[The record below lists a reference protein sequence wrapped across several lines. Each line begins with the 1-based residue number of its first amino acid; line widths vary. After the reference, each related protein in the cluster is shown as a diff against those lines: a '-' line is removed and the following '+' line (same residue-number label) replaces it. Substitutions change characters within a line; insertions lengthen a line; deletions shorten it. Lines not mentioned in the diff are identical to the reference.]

1 MVVEAFFNQPALDID
16 SILFLDR
23 GKRALG
29 KVFDVFGPVN
39 KPFYA
44 VRFNNP
50 DHIKTFNVLIKEPV
64 FCAPETE
71 HSSFVLVSQLL
82 KMKGSDASWKHNNE
96 PPPELLDYSD
106 DEAEKLAKKNRKQ
119 NKNSRN
125 TNNVNDGNS
134 PKPPS
139 RNVISRNRSASV
151 DSTAQNQSF
160 SRNQSPHPYSP
171 RPPHFRA
178 GPSNFNLRAPNFNP
192 NPQNYNP
199 SSQNFNPSTQNFNPN
214 PHRFNH
220 SPQNFNHC
228 PQNFNHSPRNFNH
241 SPQNF
246 NHSPQNFNAG
256 PQNFN
261 PNPQSYGYNQ
271 QPPYFP
277 SYAQQLSAM
286 EYRHSYQPVY
296 PEHCNSYQPRQSF
309 PYHNPQIPPGFSHQ
323 TFPQTGPNNPT
334 PHQNQMNYPRL

>member
-29 KVFDVFGPVN
+29 KIFDVFGPVN
-39 KPFYA
+39 KPYYA

-82 KMKGSDASWKHNNE
+82 KMKGSDASWKYNNE

-106 DEAEKLAKKNRKQ
+106 DEAEKLAKKKRKQ

-125 TNNVNDGNS
+125 VVTASEGNS
-134 PKPPS
+134 PEPTS
-139 RNVISRNRSASV
+139 RNVISRNRPASV
-151 DSTAQNQSF
+151 DSAAQNQSF
-160 SRNQSPHPYSP
+160 SRNQSPRPYSP

-178 GPSNFNLRAPNFNP
+178 CPSNYNSQPSNFNLRAPNFNP

-199 SSQNFNPSTQNFNPN
+199 SSQYFNPSSQNFNPSIRNFNPS
-214 PHRFNH
+214 PHR
-220 SPQNFNHC
+220 
-228 PQNFNHSPRNFNH
+228 FNH

-246 NHSPQNFNAG
+246 NHSPQNFNAS

-261 PNPQSYGYNQ
+261 PSPQSFGFNQ
-271 QPPYFP
+271 RPPYFP

-286 EYRHSYQPVY
+286 EYRHSYQPIY
-296 PEHCNSYQPRQSF
+296 PEYSNLYPPRQSF
-309 PYHNPQIPPGFSHQ
+309 PYRNPQIPPGYSHH
-323 TFPQTGPNNPT
+323 TFPQDGPNNPT
-334 PHQNQMNYPRL
+334 SHPNQMN